1 MIDCTPSLF
10 PTNGIGRV
18 TTALVQ
24 ALLEFT
30 KNEHDYVLYNRSWK
44 KKSLD
49 FKGGKNFRLP
59 LPKSFEGLIKKL
71 GLIELLQPGVNIY
84 HATDHYMPVK
94 NIEKAIVTVHDLIFI
109 KCPEKHLKIHEEMTK
124 RVPPML
130 KKCRH
135 IITCSE
141 YSKNDMI
148 NYLGIPANKITV
160 IPWGINKEIF
170 YPENDLVSI
179 KNELKQKFGISNKYF
194 VSVSCSEGRKNTPM
208 LLKCYTDLLK
218 SDPDH
223 DLVLVWNPPE
233 SIRKQYDN
241 PRIHFLSGI
250 SDDDLRKLYSCAS
263 ATVYPSHYE
272 GFGLP
277 VLESMSYGTPVV
289 CSNVSS
295 LPEVGGDFSYYI
307 DPKQESSLLKALED
321 IDQGSWDL
329 NSASQKGLKFAEQF
343 TWENCAK
350 ETIKVYKEYQ
360 S

>member
-1 MIDCTPSLF
+1 
-10 PTNGIGRV
+10 
-18 TTALVQ
+18 
-24 ALLEFT
+24 
-30 KNEHDYVLYNRSWK
+30 
-44 KKSLD
+44 
-49 FKGGKNFRLP
+49 
-59 LPKSFEGLIKKL
+59 
-71 GLIELLQPGVNIY
+71 
-84 HATDHYMPVK
+84 
-94 NIEKAIVTVHDLIFI
+94 
-109 KCPEKHLKIHEEMTK
+109 
-124 RVPPML
+124 
-130 KKCRH
+130 
-135 IITCSE
+135 
-141 YSKNDMI
+141 
-148 NYLGIPANKITV
+148 
-160 IPWGINKEIF
+160 
-170 YPENDLVSI
+170 
-179 KNELKQKFGISNKYF
+179 
-194 VSVSCSEGRKNTPM
+194 M